1 MARGREIAVGYAVG
15 CPHATLQAQHQKGR
29 FVESSRQQFELRIRV
44 QPADIDEMGHVNN
57 VVYLRWVQDV
67 AIAHWRA
74 AAPPSAQVNI
84 GWVVVR
90 HEIDY
95 KLAAGPD
102 DEIIART
109 SVGPATRLTFERNT
123 ELLRAADRQLL
134 ARARSLWCPID
145 MKSGRPTE
153 VSPEV
158 RAGFSVA
165 GSRPPG

>member
-1 MARGREIAVGYAVG
+1 MDSTPE
-15 CPHATLQAQHQKGR
+15 H
-29 FVESSRQQFELRIRV
+29 FELRIPI
-44 QPADIDEMGHVNN
+44 QPADIDELGHVNN

-67 AIAHWRA
+67 ATAHWRA
-74 AAPPSAQVNI
+74 AAPAAAQASI

-95 KLAAGPD
+95 KRAAGPD

-109 SVGPATRLTFERNT
+109 WVGPATRLTFERNT

-134 ARARSLWCPID
+134 ARARTLWCPID
-145 MKSGRPTE
+145 MESGRPTE

-158 RAGFSVA
+158 RAGFSVD
-165 GSRPPG
+165 GSLPRT

>member
-1 MARGREIAVGYAVG
+1 MEIRVSSQGASDSVGSE
-15 CPHATLQAQHQKGR
+15 PER
-29 FVESSRQQFELRIRV
+29 FELRIQV
-44 QPADIDEMGHVNN
+44 QPVDIDELGHVNN

-67 AIAHWRA
+67 ATAHWRA
-74 AAPPSAQVNI
+74 AAPPSDQAKI

-95 KLAAGPD
+95 KAAAGPE

-109 SVGPATRLTFERNT
+109 WVGPASRLTFERNT

-134 ARARSLWCPID
+134 ARARTLWCPID
-145 MKSGRPTE
+145 RKTGRPTE

-158 RAGFSVA
+158 RAGFSVD
-165 GSRPPG
+165 GR